1 MGERAWQTA
10 KDRDVWMFER
20 QSAETAL
27 ELSTP
32 FLSFLFLDS
41 SSSARPLTLYL
52 DTTGVHRY
60 LTLVKWRIC

>member
-32 FLSFLFLDS
+32 FRSFLFLD

-52 DTTGVHRY
+52 DTTGVHCY